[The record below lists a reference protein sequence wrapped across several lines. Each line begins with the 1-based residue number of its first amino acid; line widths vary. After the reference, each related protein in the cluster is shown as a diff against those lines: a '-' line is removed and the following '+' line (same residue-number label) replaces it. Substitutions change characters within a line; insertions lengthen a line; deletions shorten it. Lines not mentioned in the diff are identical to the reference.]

1 MTSVHHRIGFCGFY
15 RPLISFLAILSVI
28 GSPTNWFEP
37 SCVQAASVVVTGT
50 TPHPLLGNY
59 RGTLT
64 GAISGIGIPS
74 QGIVVSVDRTGKM
87 TILCSRT
94 GDGHCDSERP
104 MSCHRKIR
112 FEPK

>member
-1 MTSVHHRIGFCGFY
+1 MTFTQQRTGLYSSSRTLVS
-15 RPLISFLAILSVI
+15 LLTVLSVI
-28 GSPTNWFEP
+28 ALPLNGLEP
-37 SCVQAASVVVTGT
+37 SYVQAASIVDTGT
-50 TPHPLLGNY
+50 APHPLLGNY